1 MKKII
6 AILLLIAAFYSCERD
21 DICPESTPTTPHL
34 VIKFFDID
42 EQSDIKE
49 VENLLIQGI
58 NDEELEVYQSATT
71 IDSIIYIPLR
81 TIDDDNDPD
90 NGITTKFILHKEYVY
105 NDNDT
110 PDDDTDDE
118 IEGNA
123 DTIAI
128 TYTTSEVYVSR
139 ACGYKTIFEDV
150 EVTLETDDDVWI
162 ELILFDE
169 PLTVDNETDTHVQ
182 IYH

>member
-6 AILLLIAAFYSCERD
+6 AILLLITAVYSCERD
-21 DICPESTPTTPHL
+21 DICPESTPNTPHL
-34 VIKFFDID
+34 VIKFYDID

-49 VENLLIQGI
+49 VEDLLIIGI
-58 NDEELEVYQSATT
+58 DNEELEVYQSATT

-90 NGITTKFILHKEYVY
+90 NGITTKFILHKEYFY

-118 IEGNA
+118 IEGNP
-123 DTIAI
+123 DIIAI
-128 TYTTSEVYVSR
+128 NYFTEDVYVSR
-139 ACGYKTIFEDV
+139 ACGYKTIFNNV
-150 EVTLETDDDVWI
+150 KVIRETDDDDWI

>member
-6 AILLLIAAFYSCERD
+6 AILLLITAFYSCERD

-34 VIKFFDID
+34 VIKFYNID
-42 EQSDIKE
+42 AQTELKE
-49 VENLLIQGI
+49 VENLRIQGVG
-58 NDEELEVYQSATT
+58 DEELEVYQSATT

-81 TIDDDNDPD
+81 TIDDDNDSD
-90 NGITTKFILHKEYVY
+90 NGITTKFILHKEYVD

-110 PDDDTDDE
+110 PDDDTDDF
-118 IEGNA
+118 IEGNP
-123 DTIAI
+123 DIIAI
-128 TYTTSEVYVSR
+128 TYHTEEVYVSR
-139 ACGYKTIFEDV
+139 ACGYKTIYKNV
-150 EVTLETDDDVWI
+150 EVILESDGDDWI

-169 PLTVDNETDTHVQ
+169 PLTVDNETDTHVE